1 MVVLVANLNSYM
13 ISWNRKNQSKNFFL
27 GGVLKLKVIILKIDK
42 SITALKIKTN
52 EHKIK

>member
-27 GGVLKLKVIILKIDK
+27 GGGI
-42 SITALKIKTN
+42 KIKSHHIVDRQKYN
-52 EHKIK
+52 SLKNQN